1 MIDDDVDDVD
11 SEVVV
16 DADDDTSEELEEI
29 VDESD
34 ETLEELDETLSDV
47 VSDVTCEELGELS
60 AVVNDIDCESLEKL
74 EDAVIEDDWLELD
87 TTAVKLLYMV
97 KREDP
102 PHCTVSKLSIPSHV
116 PATYDLKRISLAQ
129 HGARALYRNITSS

>member
-1 MIDDDVDDVD
+1 M
-11 SEVVV
+11 VV
-16 DADDDTSEELEEI
+16 DADDNTSEELEEV

-34 ETLEELDETLSDV
+34 ETLEELDEMLSDV
-47 VSDVTCEELGELS
+47 VSDVICEELS
-60 AVVNDIDCESLEKL
+60 DVVNDVGCESLEEL

-102 PHCTVSKLSIPSHV
+102 PHCTVSKFSLSSHI